1 MGTNGGPRRH
11 YRRHPLSYRAALR
24 RAFGG
29 MATTAGLILL
39 AWGGYLIHDQFA
51 DPVGSHPGGL
61 LLAAVLIA
69 TGLILLA
76 FLIHPGVQHKSKI
89 FVACEVLDVPAP
101 KETATTRAVIDLTAK
116 EGIHG
121 DGKQQE
127 FSLQNHFVDHARIRL

>member
-1 MGTNGGPRRH
+1 MRTNGAPSRR

-76 FLIHPGVQHKSKI
+76 FLIHPGVQQKSKI

-101 KETATTRAVIDLTAK
+101 KETATTRAVIDLTTD
-116 EGIHG
+116 EGIDEHEAPR
-121 DGKQQE
+121 E
-127 FSLQNHFVDHARIRL
+127 FSLQSRFVDHARIRP